1 MNRHIV
7 VGMLLLAVVSVFV
20 SGCLLFG
27 PKRNQPS
34 CFRFG
39 IVTDTS
45 GNPVANALVSL
56 NGLIATTD
64 SQGAFSYSDVP
75 LGRLQSL

>member
-27 PKRNQPS
+27 PK
-34 CFRFG
+34 
-39 IVTDTS
+39 IEI
-45 GNPVANALVSL
+45 NPVASVS
-56 NGLIATTD
+56 G
-64 SQGAFSYSDVP
+64 
-75 LGRLQSL
+75 SLRTRAGTRSLMLWSA